1 MVNLTSHKQRGF
13 ALVIEIFALVLIA
26 ALAVAGLSL
35 AVSQQAGV
43 TQDVRA
49 TEAELAARAGLEW
62 AAYQML
68 KNDCGSFAIGART
81 PASAPVS
88 AVAPLA
94 GSLADFQVV
103 VTASAVTAASAVD
116 CTPPASGVAPASAV
130 GWAYAVSAVA
140 TAVTVGSG
148 VAEAASTQVGRAEY
162 AERTLRVRIDRN

>member
-1 MVNLTSHKQRGF
+1 MNLTSHKQRGF

-62 AAYQML
+62 ATYQTL
-68 KNDCGSFAIGART
+68 KNDCGNFAIGAR
-81 PASAPVS
+81 SAPVS

-140 TAVTVGSG
+140 TTVTVGSG
-148 VAEAASTQVGRAEY
+148 VAEAASTQAGRAEY